1 MISVGIDVSK
11 GKSTVCF
18 FKPGGEVLVT
28 PFEVA
33 HNKGELNNLADKI
46 NSYRE
51 ETRVVLENT
60 GYYHWPVVKALVE
73 RGIFVSAVNPLKMKK
88 FCSQNIRKVKND
100 RIDAIHIASYGL
112 TYWHELI
119 PIQSSEDTYREL
131 LLLSRQYHNVISLL
145 IQAKMNFGNL
155 LDQVMPSITSII
167 RDDRGSK
174 LTEFVKKYVHFQ
186 HIDSMGG
193 TRFIRD
199 FCKWS
204 QKQGYRVDHERQ
216 ARKIFTL
223 VQNGIPVLP
232 HTPTTKIVV
241 LEALR
246 RVNELEN
253 SRDIILAQM
262 NELGKTLPEYSFISE
277 MKCIGEGLTPRIIAE
292 IGDVRRFHNKHS
304 LVAYAGIDA
313 PPYQSGSYT
322 ATERHITKR
331 GNKYLRKVIYEVCL
345 SYIQHK
351 PEGDPVYEFIEKKRS
366 KGKCGKEALVAGINK
381 FLRIYYGKVTEL
393 YRELEA

>member
-1 MISVGIDVSK
+1 MSRNKLGGNVTKIKGKGYFMISVGIDVSK

-33 HNKGELNNLADKI
+33 HTKGELNELADKI
-46 NSYRE
+46 NSYGE
-51 ETRVVLENT
+51 EARVVLENT
-60 GYYHWPVVKALVE
+60 GYYHWSVVKVLVE
-73 RGIFVSAVNPLKMKK
+73 RGIFVSAVNPLKMKR

-145 IQAKMNFGNL
+145 IKAKMNFGNL
-155 LDQVMPSITSII
+155 LDQVMPGITSII

-186 HIDSMGG
+186 HIDSMGE
-193 TRFIRD
+193 TRFVRD

-216 ARKIFTL
+216 ARKIYAL
-223 VQNGIPVLP
+223 VQNPQITQLAPGKL
-232 HTPTTKIVV
+232 T
-241 LEALR
+241 A
-246 RVNELEN
+246 EL
-253 SRDIILAQM
+253 S
-262 NELGKTLPEYSFISE
+262 LGES
-277 MKCIGEGLTPRIIAE
+277 
-292 IGDVRRFHNKHS
+292 
-304 LVAYAGIDA
+304 
-313 PPYQSGSYT
+313 
-322 ATERHITKR
+322 
-331 GNKYLRKVIYEVCL
+331 
-345 SYIQHK
+345 
-351 PEGDPVYEFIEKKRS
+351 
-366 KGKCGKEALVAGINK
+366 
-381 FLRIYYGKVTEL
+381 
-393 YRELEA
+393 